1 MYDTHAVTSV
11 RLPADLRARF
21 DELARASGRTR
32 NDLIVEAMTRYVE
45 AEMAYIAA
53 VQEGLA
59 DVEAGRHRDLDEVA
73 EEWVGRGL
81 LSPTWRDDPAADV
94 T

>member
-1 MYDTHAVTSV
+1 MQETYAVTSV
-11 RLPADLRARF
+11 RLPGDLRARF
-21 DELARASGRTR
+21 DELARVSGRSR

-59 DVEAGRHRDLDEVA
+59 DIEAGRHRDLDEIA
-73 EEWVGRGL
+73 GEWVGRGVL
-81 LSPTWRDDPAADV
+81 ASTWRDDPSTDEA
-94 T
+94 